1 MSPHF
6 LLFRLRFGFAALVL
20 GSSSLFAQNA
30 VTLDNSESVFAV
42 LTAINNCG
50 YDAELAASDPQRLAI
65 RREVGSKIEAS
76 VEAKSAAESLCAFY
90 RDHQQLDDSRTLS
103 QYISLALYLGPPP
116 ALAPTVKEADLPPD
130 ASGVLGFVPLLSKF
144 YAKAGIHEIWEQHA
158 AAYAELANRYR
169 PAFSQMIFNT
179 ELYLRLPS
187 SSYQGRTF
195 TIFVDPMGAPSATN
209 ARNYATDYFVVITP
223 GANFNLKMD
232 PIRHA
237 YLHYLLDPMIGKF
250 AGNMG
255 VLEPVMD
262 AVKLSPMDESFK
274 EDPSLLVTECAI
286 RAVEARTLAGG
297 KAAQADQD
305 RAVEDSMNQGYV
317 LTRYFYE
324 RLLQFEKD
332 SIGFKNALPA
342 IIAGIDVR
350 KEQRRTSQIQF
361 AEKSDPELL
370 HLSRRKETKL
380 LATAEERLSAG
391 DTSTAEKL
399 AKQALAEKTEDPGHA
414 LFVLAEISLNRNIDG
429 ARDYFEQALKATSEP
444 KIVAW
449 SHIYLGRIFDLQD
462 DEEGGPLRNSALA
475 HYKAAA
481 EASES
486 LPEAKAAAE
495 QGLQRPYE
503 PPNHAQQ
510 DQPGNDQEKR

>member
-187 SSYQGRTF
+187 GSYQGRTF

-332 SIGFKNALPA
+332 SIGFKNALP
-342 IIAGIDVR
+342 
-350 KEQRRTSQIQF
+350 
-361 AEKSDPELL
+361 
-370 HLSRRKETKL
+370 

-495 QGLQRPYE
+495 QGLQKPYE